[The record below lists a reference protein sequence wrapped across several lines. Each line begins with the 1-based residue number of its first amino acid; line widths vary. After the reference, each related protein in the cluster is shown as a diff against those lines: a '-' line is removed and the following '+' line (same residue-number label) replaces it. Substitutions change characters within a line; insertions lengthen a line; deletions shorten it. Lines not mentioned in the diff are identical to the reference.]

1 MYNEMAILKLVQSM
15 TKLITS
21 PPELFR
27 TQIIDHFKSRGKAF
41 YLRIKQWME
50 YSQEIISPVTG
61 LYFVPFS
68 QLKSHL
74 FHSTD
79 KPPQSVNIT
88 SSVTLPDFPL
98 VPASRGFCLTLSG
111 LLDTFNRKL
120 EAIIE

>member
-1 MYNEMAILKLVQSM
+1 MWGHSNILFIFDVGTQQGKENSRMYNEMAILKLVQSM

-61 LYFVPFS
+61 LYFLCHFPG
-68 QLKSHL
+68 KSFKL
-74 FHSTD
+74 L
-79 KPPQSVNIT
+79 IEI
-88 SSVTLPDFPL
+88 SSCPL
-98 VPASRGFCLTLSG
+98 YRQT
-111 LLDTFNRKL
+111 TTKRKYY
-120 EAIIE
+120 